1 MKHLLVFDIETIPC
15 METACRLLDL
25 DQSMPEET
33 VYQKLAEYHLEITN
47 GQNSFSRQPFHKVLC
62 ISFLL
67 CEIEIGEHGESY
79 TIKELK
85 TGGRCEEG
93 EREILEKFCYF
104 LQKYKPRIVSFNGKT
119 FDLPVI
125 QYRSMMHK
133 IPCPWLYSK
142 EMSYKF
148 NNEPHCDL
156 IDAFSNFGASAR
168 VKMAEVAALL
178 GVPCKKNGSG
188 NEVLQMY
195 QDGKIQEVCN
205 YCEEDVMATY
215 MLYLH
220 HQMHKGVLPLDTFER
235 NLETA
240 MEKMNAI

>member
-15 METACRLLDL
+15 VETASRLLHLNDNTP
-25 DQSMPEET
+25 DDIIR
-33 VYQKLAEYHLEITN
+33 QKLAEYHLEITN
-47 GQNSFSRQPFHKVLC
+47 GQNSFPRQPFHKVVC

-67 CEIEIGEHGESY
+67 CEIETGEQGESY

-85 TGGRCEEG
+85 TGGRNEET
-93 EREILEKFCYF
+93 ETEILEKFCTF

-148 NNEPHCDL
+148 NHEPHCDL
-156 IDAFSNFGASAR
+156 IDAFSNFGSSAR
-168 VKMAEVAALL
+168 VKMSEVAALL
-178 GVPCKKNGSG
+178 GVPCKQSGSG

-195 QDGKIQEVCN
+195 NDGKLQEICN
-205 YCEEDVMATY
+205 YCEEDVLATY

-220 HQMHKGVLPLDTFER
+220 YQMHRGILALDVFER
-235 NLETA
+235 NLATA
-240 MEKMNAI
+240 VERMES